1 MAQLVCRDTGD
12 TYPLDDVRWRSES
25 GGLLDIIFQPEFD
38 PEVIARRPANLWRYR
53 ETLPIAP
60 DAKLVSFGSG
70 LTPMVPVQIGGRS
83 VQMKLDYLFPSGS
96 YKDRGAAILITQA
109 KAIGVKKV
117 VQDSSGN
124 AGCAVAAYC
133 AKAGLDCEIFVP
145 ADTSPGKLAQIALY
159 GAQLNK
165 VPGSREATAQA
176 AMTAAETT
184 FYASH
189 VWNPFFFQGTKTFAY
204 EICEQNGW
212 QAPDTVILPAG
223 NGTLILGAY
232 IGFAELQAAG
242 IIQQIPKLVGIQSA
256 LCAPL
261 YEAWHQELDHIPVL
275 ETSPT
280 LAEGIAIALPQRGMQ
295 MIEYVR
301 KTGGTFLVVAE
312 PEIKESLLEMCQQG
326 FYIEPTSAAVVAGVR
341 QYVDHHAAADE
352 QIVSVFTGHG
362 LKSTEKML
370 KLLGQ

>member
-38 PEVIARRPANLWRYR
+38 PEVIVHRPANLWRYR
-53 ETLPIAP
+53 EALPIAP
-60 DAKLVSFGSG
+60 DAELVSFGSG
-70 LTPMVPVQIGGRS
+70 LTPMVPVQIGDRS

-109 KAIGVKKV
+109 KAIGIEKV

-176 AMTAAETT
+176 AMAAAEAT

-212 QAPDTVILPAG
+212 KAPDTVILPAG

-232 IGFAELQAAG
+232 IGFAELQSAG
-242 IIQQIPKLVGIQSA
+242 IIHQIPKLVGIQSA

-261 YEAWHQELDHIPVL
+261 YEAWRQGLDHVPVL
-275 ETSPT
+275 ETAPT

-301 KTGGTFLVVAE
+301 KTGGTFLVVEE